1 MGRLARR
8 FVAVFALVGVNAFLV
23 AAAPGEA
30 HPRGEC
36 IFFDEIIPYC
46 SCEEKIVFE
55 NCHFDQ
61 DCNWS
66 ICDL

>member
-23 AAAPGEA
+23 AAAPGDA
-30 HPRGEC
+30 HPRGQC
-36 IFFDEIIPYC
+36 AYWDEIIPHC
-46 SCEEKIVFE
+46 SCEKIYTE
-55 NCHFDQ
+55 DNCHFDE
-61 DCNWS
+61 DCDWG